1 MMISW
6 ILNIVSKEI
15 ADSLLYIENAFDI
28 WIDLCDQ
35 FHQSNGPQNF
45 QIKKQLIALNQ
56 GSLDVN
62 GSFTRLKI
70 LWDELKEYQPVPI
83 CQCDGMKLRTDFQQQ
98 E

>member
-1 MMISW
+1 MIISW
-6 ILNIVSKEI
+6 IFNVVSKEI

-28 WIDLCDQ
+28 WIDLCDH

-45 QIKKQLIALNQ
+45 QIKKQLTALNQ

-83 CQCDGMKLRTDFQQQ
+83 CQCGGMKLWTDFQQ